1 MTGYFCIT
9 KALRSGVK
17 QDPIAQNSMIRLY
30 PDADS
35 VKADSENILVCG
47 EDFKILDFNAPFAA
61 EHFAPLLRDVQ
72 IYRLSLELLLDE
84 ALIAS
89 KENES
94 LFNRL
99 VDSFGARGLPAM
111 TGQSEM
117 PVDATTGDLRHP
129 LLGHLSDLDLA
140 RVFVKFLTIENSDVR
155 QRPYGINEV
164 IALNR
169 KPFYAHFEGY
179 ALNGA
184 KYVRLDK
191 LLRTAQRP
199 DYDPAVPH
207 EKYMQRGQEAAESL
221 ADRSADGL
229 LKAWLKSDLFQ
240 CHRCEAI
247 DQVLSHNFKLP
258 PWVRADVFS
267 VLEHEAMKQ
276 SFARRFFEQPESR
289 KMTTRC
295 PAIKAAME
303 ACARGEVND
312 NLQNL
317 LKETIATKDSYA
329 GAAEKFA
336 QEARQRLLEAELVP
350 NFA

>member
-17 QDPIAQNSMIRLY
+17 QDPIAQNAMIRLY
-30 PDADS
+30 PDPDS
-35 VKADSENILVCG
+35 VKADSENILACD
-47 EDFKILDFNAPFAA
+47 EDFNILDFNAPFAA

-84 ALIAS
+84 ALVAS

-94 LFNRL
+94 LYNRL
-99 VDSFGARGLPAM
+99 VESFGARGLPAM
-111 TGQSEM
+111 TGQTDI
-117 PVDATTGDLRHP
+117 PVDAMTGDLRHP

-140 RVFVKFLTIENSDVR
+140 RVFVKFLTIENNDVR
-155 QRPYGINEV
+155 QRPYGVNEV

-169 KPFYAHFEGY
+169 KPFYGHFEGY

-184 KYVRLDK
+184 RYAKLDK
-191 LLRTAQRP
+191 LLRTARRP
-199 DYDPAVPH
+199 DYDPNVPH
-207 EKYMQRGQEAAESL
+207 EQYMQRGQKAAENFP
-221 ADRSADGL
+221 DNSADGL

-247 DQVLSHNFKLP
+247 DQVLAHGFKLP

-276 SFARRFFEQPESR
+276 NFARRFFERPESR
-289 KMTTRC
+289 KMVTHC
-295 PAIKAAME
+295 PMIKASLE
-303 ACARGEVND
+303 ACARGEVDD

-317 LKETIATKDSYA
+317 LKETIAAKNAYA

-336 QEARQRLLEAELVP
+336 QDARQRLLEAELVP